1 MCVVRTSNIHCPS
14 NFKHAVQ
21 ALLTIVT
28 MPYIIRSPELM
39 HLITE
44 SWYPLTSIFPFLPP
58 FSLWQPPFY
67 FDFFRFHIEV
77 RLCNIC
83 LSLFSFFF
91 SLSRMGVPSTLFR
104 MARFSYFLW
113 LSYISLLVSVQTDY
127 LFIGECLGFHIWAV
141 MNNDTMNIMV
151 QLCLW
156 DTDFISLRYVPR
168 SVSAGSY
175 TSLNLVFTTL
185 KKIIFTPILP
195 QMYYQL
201 FKSKQ
206 LI

>member
-28 MPYIIRSPELM
+28 VPYIIRSPELM

-67 FDFFRFHIEV
+67 FDFFRFHKKV

-91 SLSRMGVPSTLFR
+91 HLAEREFHLHCFEWQDFLIFYGWVIFHCLFLYRQIIYSLVN
-104 MARFSYFLW
+104 AW
-113 LSYISLLVSVQTDY
+113 V
-127 LFIGECLGFHIWAV
+127 
-141 MNNDTMNIMV
+141 
-151 QLCLW
+151 
-156 DTDFISLRYVPR
+156 FISGPLWIMIQWTSWYSYV
-168 SVSAGSY
+168 
-175 TSLNLVFTTL
+175 FE
-185 KKIIFTPILP
+185 IPISFP
-195 QMYYQL
+195 SGMYPEVWVL
-201 FKSKQ
+201 DHIHPS
-206 LI
+206 I